1 MKFKH
6 LLLLL
11 AALLISSCG
20 GGYRTDFPP
29 PTGKE
34 TYREILPADV
44 GGAAVEVAQLQLD
57 AGHYHGAKATY
68 GAKASIVILEVK
80 DQDSLDK
87 YVNEMVKTEL
97 EKYNNRMSGKFNG
110 VWSLRGTGN
119 PGRIYGWQNRSWFFL
134 IQAADDQLFD
144 EVVSKLPYISKK

>member
-1 MKFKH
+1 MAFKH
-6 LLLLL
+6 LLLLP
-11 AALLISSCG
+11 AALLITSCG

-44 GGAAVEVAQLQLD
+44 GGASGQVAQLQLD
-57 AGHYHGAKATY
+57 AEHYHGAKATY
-68 GAKASIVILEVK
+68 GTNASITILQVK

-87 YVNEMVKTEL
+87 YVNDTVKTEL
-97 EKYNNRMSGKFNG
+97 EKYNNRVSGKFNG
-110 VWSLRGTGN
+110 VWSLRGSGT
-119 PGRIYGWQNRSWFFL
+119 PGRIHGWQNKGWFFL
-134 IQAADDQLFD
+134 IQAANDQLFD